1 MGMQMI
7 SISYL
12 LPFSFLLLE
21 KPFIKLASGNEIY
34 NDESSPHCS
43 FYQIIYKISL
53 PPVAFYNI
61 YGYNG
66 FRTQCYIFI
75 AYPYD

>member
-1 MGMQMI
+1 MGMRMI
-7 SISYL
+7 SMSYL

-34 NDESSPHCS
+34 NNESSPHCS

-53 PPVAFYNI
+53 HPVAFY
-61 YGYNG
+61 YFYKYNE
-66 FRTQCYIFI
+66 FRRHCYIFI